1 MKSLLLLFLLVPLAS
16 ARIGE
21 SPEEC
26 AKRYGLK
33 QDEPVQDGEITY
45 RKAGYVIH
53 IKFHDGKAVA
63 IEFVKPKNS
72 PGGARVSE
80 KECDALLA
88 ASGGKVKWE
97 KKPERSEGSEVWTS
111 EDGKLTAFHGLNV
124 LRIVTAEEI
133 ARESEPKK
141 QEKQ

>member
-1 MKSLLLLFLLVPLAS
+1 MKPLLLLFLFIPLAS

-26 AKRYGLK
+26 ARRYGPK
-33 QDEPVQDGEITY
+33 QDEPDQDGEITY

-63 IEFVKPKNS
+63 IGFVKPKNS

-80 KECDALLA
+80 KERDALLA

-111 EDGKLTAFHGLNV
+111 GDGKLTAFHGLNV

-133 ARESEPKK
+133 ARDSGPEK
-141 QEKQ
+141 QEKK